1 MKHQTIAVVIAAVIT
16 LASVLGPMLADFS
29 YARQERNHI
38 AEAPSAQHW
47 LGTDDLGR
55 DRLARLLYGVR
66 NSVLLAPVAAL
77 LSMLLAFLL
86 GAVPG
91 FAGGVWEQTAKSAI
105 DLFLAIP
112 WLFLLLIVRAMLP
125 LNTSPEVSALITF
138 AVLGAMG
145 WAAAAR
151 MLLARAR
158 SLRQSD
164 MIVLARATG
173 SAGARLLRKQVLPN
187 LRPILIAQFWVTV
200 PLFIL
205 SEANLSMLGL
215 GVSEPMPSLGALLRE
230 LESVL
235 SLRADPVR
243 FIPLLMLVLLISS
256 LQIAVS
262 DREVIR

>member
-1 MKHQTIAVVIAAVIT
+1 MKLRTVAALIAAAIT
-16 LASVLGPMLADFS
+16 LVSIFGPVLGGFDH
-29 YARQERNHI
+29 ARQERNHI
-38 AEAPSAQHW
+38 GEGHSALHW

-66 NSVLLAPVAAL
+66 TSVLLAPAAAL

-91 FAGGVWEQTAKSAI
+91 FAGGAWEQTAKSVI
-105 DLFLAIP
+105 DLFLAVP

-125 LNTSPEVSALITF
+125 LNTSPQVSALITF
-138 AVLGAMG
+138 AVLGVLG

-151 MLLARAR
+151 VLMARAR

-164 MIVLARATG
+164 MMVLARATG
-173 SAGARLLRKQVLPN
+173 SAGTRLLRKHLLPN

-215 GVSEPMPSLGALLRE
+215 GVSEPMPSLGALLCE
-230 LESVL
+230 MESAL
-235 SLRADPVR
+235 SLRAEPAR
-243 FIPLLMLVLLISS
+243 FLPLLTMVLLISS

-262 DREVIR
+262 NREVIR